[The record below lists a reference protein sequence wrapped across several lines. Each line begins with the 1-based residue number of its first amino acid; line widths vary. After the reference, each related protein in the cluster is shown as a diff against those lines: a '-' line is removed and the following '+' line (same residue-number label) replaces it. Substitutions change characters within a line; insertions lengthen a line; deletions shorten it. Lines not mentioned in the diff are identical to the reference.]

1 MPPRRLNCAGSVYL
15 VFDNLVLPN
24 GSAEKISASV
34 VGTELDSKAAGSM
47 DEEGGLHGKGRGA
60 KQTMKDFGVGLLSQQ
75 VADEVVELATHAVAP
90 YVSIPMGLAMF
101 LGGHGHDVSLA
112 RYSELEI
119 VFGRPMPIG
128 HAPPQAAPSPAN

>member
-1 MPPRRLNCAGSVYL
+1 
-15 VFDNLVLPN
+15 
-24 GSAEKISASV
+24 
-34 VGTELDSKAAGSM
+34 M

-60 KQTMKDFGVGLLSQQ
+60 KQAMKDFGVGLVSQQ

-101 LGGHGHDVSLA
+101 LGGHGRDVELP
-112 RYSELEI
+112 RYTELEI

-128 HAPPQAAPSPAN
+128 HAEATPAPTPPASQPAAPQRQ